1 MARPLPRSSSSWG
14 ESLLVVDAVERSYG
28 DRRALAGVSLEVG
41 AGEVCGLL
49 GPNGAGKTSL
59 VSIIAGLRAAD
70 AGRVLLDGV
79 DVATGGAAA
88 RAIVGMAGQETAIY
102 PTVRVR
108 DNLSLFADLAGL
120 RGADRARRIDEVAAV
135 LELDELMD
143 RPARHLSGGEQRRL
157 HTAMALVHRP
167 RIILLDEP
175 TTGVDVTTRQRLLAA
190 VRRFADEDG
199 AAVLYSTHYLA
210 EIEQLDASV
219 VLLDRGRVLARGP
232 VGELVRRHGRAS
244 VHITLGVEPP
254 PLDGVQIDV
263 VDGVWVLRV
272 NGDAPGTV
280 LAGTLTR
287 LGPHAE
293 HVVDVEV
300 LQPSLE
306 TVFLELTGRR
316 PEETADAG

>member
-1 MARPLPRSSSSWG
+1 MG

-28 DRRALAGVSLEVG
+28 DQRALAGVSLEVR

-59 VSIIAGLRAAD
+59 VSIIVGLRAAD

-88 RAIVGMAGQETAIY
+88 RAIVGVAGQETAIY

-135 LELDELMD
+135 LELDEFMD

-210 EIEQLDASV
+210 EIEQLEASV

-244 VHITLGVEPP
+244 VHITLSVEPP
-254 PLDGVQIDV
+254 PLDGVRTDV

-287 LGPHAE
+287 LGRHAE

-316 PEETADAG
+316 LEEASDAG

>member
-1 MARPLPRSSSSWG
+1 VG